1 MEGKKL
7 IKKTGLYFIGNLSSK
22 ILTFVLVPIYAFYI
36 KSEELGEFDYAQ
48 TIMNIIVPIC
58 FVAIWE
64 AILKFVIQ
72 EDDDIKKNKIIATSS
87 VFTITASLFI
97 FAAAVFYN
105 IIDNSHK
112 TLFYFV
118 FMIIS
123 YAFMF
128 IWQYYARA
136 LGKNKIYVLTG
147 IIGTAV
153 NFTLNIFLICFLSMG
168 LKALFISYIFGN
180 VVIAVILETRIK
192 ILKRIKIKSV
202 DLKVLKKMFLFSAPL
217 VLNLIST
224 WLITGF
230 GRTVIKDRLGDE
242 YNGMYAFANKFAIVI
257 SMLGS
262 VINMAIIE
270 EALISAKTE
279 GIGES
284 FKNTIENLFRI
295 FQSMIIAAAPVIVI
309 FYYTIKNTEYYDS
322 IVYFPML
329 LMYSLIMIMTTG
341 LGTVFQVIEKTKYQF
356 ITTVLGAITTVVL
369 SYGFIDKFGL
379 HSIII
384 AQVAGAF
391 VMLISRYIFVNKY
404 VEFKINWIPIC
415 IMLIIY
421 CLVCL
426 ICINFNLFINIA
438 VFIISVFLLAYY
450 NRNFMKN
457 ALIMIRNKK

>member
-1 MEGKKL
+1 
-7 IKKTGLYFIGNLSSK
+7 
-22 ILTFVLVPIYAFYI
+22 
-36 KSEELGEFDYAQ
+36 
-48 TIMNIIVPIC
+48 MNIIVPIC

-202 DLKVLKKMFLFSAPL
+202 DLKVLKKMFLFSAS
-217 VLNLIST
+217 V
-224 WLITGF
+224 TGIRE
-230 GRTVIKDRLGDE
+230 GRDRGD
-242 YNGMYAFANKFAIVI
+242 G
-257 SMLGS
+257 LD
-262 VINMAIIE
+262 
-270 EALISAKTE
+270 
-279 GIGES
+279 GE
-284 FKNTIENLFRI
+284 LRDPGRGDWGFR
-295 FQSMIIAAAPVIVI
+295 QCVACCAYGAYEDVGGAAGQDI
-309 FYYTIKNTEYYDS
+309 
-322 IVYFPML
+322 
-329 LMYSLIMIMTTG
+329 
-341 LGTVFQVIEKTKYQF
+341 
-356 ITTVLGAITTVVL
+356 
-369 SYGFIDKFGL
+369 
-379 HSIII
+379 
-384 AQVAGAF
+384 
-391 VMLISRYIFVNKY
+391 
-404 VEFKINWIPIC
+404 
-415 IMLIIY
+415 
-421 CLVCL
+421 
-426 ICINFNLFINIA
+426 
-438 VFIISVFLLAYY
+438 
-450 NRNFMKN
+450 
-457 ALIMIRNKK
+457 

>member
-1 MEGKKL
+1 
-7 IKKTGLYFIGNLSSK
+7 
-22 ILTFVLVPIYAFYI
+22 
-36 KSEELGEFDYAQ
+36 
-48 TIMNIIVPIC
+48 
-58 FVAIWE
+58 
-64 AILKFVIQ
+64 
-72 EDDDIKKNKIIATSS
+72 
-87 VFTITASLFI
+87 
-97 FAAAVFYN
+97 
-105 IIDNSHK
+105 
-112 TLFYFV
+112 
-118 FMIIS
+118 
-123 YAFMF
+123 
-128 IWQYYARA
+128 
-136 LGKNKIYVLTG
+136 
-147 IIGTAV
+147 
-153 NFTLNIFLICFLSMG
+153 
-168 LKALFISYIFGN
+168 
-180 VVIAVILETRIK
+180 
-192 ILKRIKIKSV
+192 
-202 DLKVLKKMFLFSAPL
+202 
-217 VLNLIST
+217 
-224 WLITGF
+224 
-230 GRTVIKDRLGDE
+230 
-242 YNGMYAFANKFAIVI
+242 
-257 SMLGS
+257 
-262 VINMAIIE
+262 MAIIE

-341 LGTVFQVIEKTKYQF
+341 FGTVFQVIEKTKYQF